1 MPPDVRKVSDLPMR
15 HSFLSGLRPS
25 SAILPTMCRA
35 ALLIALILFALSPAK
50 PQTQQSPSPMVD
62 HTRPHPRITQTETP
76 GRRVDL
82 KSLKG
87 AKLFIGPGVNP
98 NRPVPLLIHFHG
110 ASWLVEQH
118 VARYLPRAVLITVNL
133 GAGSSAY
140 RRSFEQ
146 ADLFQNVLS
155 EAAET
160 LGVKRGWASIT
171 LSGFSA
177 GYGAVREI
185 LRRPEYFALVNN
197 VLLLDGMH
205 ASYSPEGKLLAD
217 GGTIQAS
224 DVDVF
229 VNFARAAVAGS
240 KTVVGSKTL
249 AGIRTITSGGAVA
262 GRKTFVVTH
271 SEIFPGAYASTTE
284 CADYLLSQLSLKRN
298 PRLANAPMGM
308 QQLSAVDAGGFHL
321 RGYAGNSAPD
331 HIDFLHAMPAWFGL
345 LYGVRN

>member
-1 MPPDVRKVSDLPMR
+1 MR
-15 HSFLSGLRPS
+15 R
-25 SAILPTMCRA
+25 T
-35 ALLIALILFALSPAK
+35 ALLITLILFVQVNAT

-62 HTRPHPRITQTETP
+62 HTRPHPRITQTETE

-87 AKLFIGPGVNP
+87 ARLFIGPHVNP

-118 VARYLPRAVLITVNL
+118 VARYLPRAALITVNL

-140 RRSFEQ
+140 RKPFEQ
-146 ADLFQNVLS
+146 AELFQNLLR
-155 EAAET
+155 EAGEELQT
-160 LGVKRGWASIT
+160 KRGWSSIT

-185 LRRPEYFALVNN
+185 LRRPEYFAQVNN

-224 DVDVF
+224 DIDVF
-229 VNFARAAVAGS
+229 VNFARAAVAGGRVSGSRGARGSSPRVS
-240 KTVVGSKTL
+240 KGVFN
-249 AGIRTITSGGAVA
+249 SGEA

-284 CADYLLSQLSLKRN
+284 CADYLLSQLSLKRESK
-298 PRLANAPMGM
+298 LAQGPMGM

-345 LYGVRN
+345 FGVR

>member
-1 MPPDVRKVSDLPMR
+1 MRRTALP
-15 HSFLSGLRPS
+15 
-25 SAILPTMCRA
+25 IT
-35 ALLIALILFALSPAK
+35 LILFASIPAL

-62 HTRPHPRITQTETP
+62 HTRPHPRITQTETA

-87 AKLFIGPGVNP
+87 AKLFVGPRVKP

-110 ASWLVEQH
+110 ASWLIEQH
-118 VARYLPRAVLITVNL
+118 VARYLPRAALITVNL

-140 RRSFEQ
+140 RKPFEQ
-146 ADLFQNVLS
+146 PEQFKSLLS
-155 EAAET
+155 EAAENFGAT
-160 LGVKRGWASIT
+160 RGWTSIT

-185 LRRPEYFALVNN
+185 LRRPEHFALVNN

-217 GGTIQAS
+217 GGTIQTS
-224 DVDVF
+224 DVEPF
-229 VNFARAAVAGS
+229 VNFARAA
-240 KTVVGSKTL
+240 L
-249 AGIRTITSGGAVA
+249 A

-298 PRLANAPMGM
+298 PKLVSGPMGM
-308 QQLSAVDAGGFHL
+308 QQLSALDASGFHL
-321 RGYAGNSAPD
+321 RGYAGNTAPD

-345 LYGVRN
+345 VLGTR

>member
-1 MPPDVRKVSDLPMR
+1 
-15 HSFLSGLRPS
+15 
-25 SAILPTMCRA
+25 
-35 ALLIALILFALSPAK
+35 
-50 PQTQQSPSPMVD
+50 MVD

-87 AKLFIGPGVNP
+87 ATLFISPRVEP
-98 NRPVPLLIHFHG
+98 NDRVPLLIHFHG

-118 VARYLPRAVLITVNL
+118 VARYLPRAALITVNL

-140 RRSFEQ
+140 RRPFEQ
-146 ADLFQNVLS
+146 AETFQNLLS

-160 LGVKRGWASIT
+160 LGAKRGWASIT

-224 DVDVF
+224 DIDVF
-229 VNFARAAVAGS
+229 VNFARA
-240 KTVVGSKTL
+240 
-249 AGIRTITSGGAVA
+249 AVA

-284 CADYLLSQLSLKRN
+284 CADYLLSQLSLKRH
-298 PRLANAPMGM
+298 PQLVNAPMGM

-321 RGYAGNSAPD
+321 RGNAGNSAPD
-331 HIDFLHAMPAWFGL
+331 HLDFLHAMPAWFGL
-345 LYGVRN
+345 VFGAR

>member
-1 MPPDVRKVSDLPMR
+1 MR
-15 HSFLSGLRPS
+15 R
-25 SAILPTMCRA
+25 T
-35 ALLIALILFALSPAK
+35 ALLIILILLASVPGT

-62 HTRPHPRITQTETP
+62 HTRPHPRVTQAEVK

-87 AKLFIGPGVNP
+87 ARLFIGPGVNS
-98 NRPVPLLIHFHG
+98 NKPVPLLIHFHG

-118 VARYLPRAVLITVNL
+118 VARYLPRAALITVNL

-140 RRSFEQ
+140 RKPFEQ
-146 ADLFQNVLS
+146 PEAFQNLLS

-160 LGVKRGWASIT
+160 LGAKRGWASIT

-205 ASYSPEGKLLAD
+205 ASYSPEGKLLAE
-217 GGTIQAS
+217 GGTIQAA
-224 DVDVF
+224 DVEPF
-229 VNFARAAVAGS
+229 VNFARAAVAGGRVASRRGARGSSPRVSRGVHS
-240 KTVVGSKTL
+240 K
-249 AGIRTITSGGAVA
+249 AVFNKADA

-271 SEIFPGAYASTTE
+271 AEIFPSAYASTTE
-284 CADYLLSQLSLKRN
+284 CADYLLSQLSLKRESK
-298 PRLANAPMGM
+298 LAQGPMGM
-308 QQLSAVDAGGFHL
+308 QQLSAADAGGFHL

-331 HIDFLHAMPAWFGL
+331 HVDFLHAMPAWFWL
-345 LYGVRN
+345 LLGARTPR